1 MKEGGEGSQKWWRY
15 KRNKKAKK
23 ISVQKKSVKNLVQ
36 KKTNKRKVVNI
47 SDDET
52 QQNVDKTQQNLDEI
66 QENVEEENSKPPDKE
81 SQDKPCASPYY
92 EIYPIAKTKRTLNW
106 IACGNC
112 KDWWHTFCVDLS
124 SNKKQKFVC
133 PKCCWWTIVVFLI
146 LIYISLITLVLIL
159 IDHLLLVLLY
169 TIGRS
174 FLHKLLLPYRWRI
187 IDISLY

>member
-92 EIYPIAKTKRTLNW
+92 EIYPMAKTKRTLNW

-174 FLHKLLLPYRWRI
+174 FLHKL
-187 IDISLY
+187 